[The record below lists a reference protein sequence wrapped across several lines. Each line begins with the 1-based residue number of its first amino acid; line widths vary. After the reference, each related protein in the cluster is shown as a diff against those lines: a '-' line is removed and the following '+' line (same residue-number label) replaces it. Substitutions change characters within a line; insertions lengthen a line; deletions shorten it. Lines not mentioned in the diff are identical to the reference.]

1 MVHEVVFQGSET
13 GKKVEL
19 LQRSLSC
26 AEFQKPDRFQKHIC
40 FPADLA
46 SCAHAS
52 FLSRY
57 FSVNDLHA
65 AAPSLSCEMLR
76 RSTSSRFQ
84 LLLAILDHEQKDTM

>member
-13 GKKVEL
+13 GKKGEL

-40 FPADLA
+40 FPTDLA

-52 FLSRY
+52 FLSRN
-57 FSVNDLHA
+57 FSR
-65 AAPSLSCEMLR
+65 E
-76 RSTSSRFQ
+76 
-84 LLLAILDHEQKDTM
+84 